1 MSAPKFQYKFNN
13 FVLLPH
19 QGILIHKGQPVPM
32 TNRVFKVLELMVVK
46 SGKVIMKNEFME
58 KVWAGSF
65 VDEGSLPVAI
75 NAIRKV
81 LHQNGQQMVETFS
94 RRGYRLNCQV
104 EKSPVQE
111 MVQKLLPAEKNK
123 SFKSRILEILFWK
136 LPLNLQIPSP
146 DFKKKF
152 MPNIFRLTSLLSPS
166 NK

>member
-1 MSAPKFQYKFNN
+1 MSAPKFQYKFND

-19 QGILIHKGQPVPM
+19 QGILIHNGQTVPM

-46 SGKVIMKNEFME
+46 SGKVVMKNEFME
-58 KVWAGSF
+58 KVWADSY

-81 LHQNGQQMVETFS
+81 LHQDGQKTVETFS

-111 MVQKLLPAEKNK
+111 IVQKFLPIEKNK
-123 SFKSRILEILFWK
+123 SFKTRILEILFLK
-136 LPLNLQIPSP
+136 LPLNLQKSSP

-152 MPNIFRLTSLLSPS
+152 LPNIYRLSNLLSPS